1 MPPWRLC
8 LALTPQNNDAFFR
21 EVDEELRREQLTS
34 FGRRYGRAV
43 LIAVAVALAALA
55 GFLYWQHHR
64 AKEAGLDSEALS
76 GALADLGQ
84 GKTGP
89 AKVQLD
95 RLAGSSREVYRA
107 SARLTLA
114 AAAAERNDLKGAAQ
128 QFAAVA
134 ADGDIPA
141 PFRDLALI
149 RQTALEFDTL
159 PPAQV
164 ISRLAPLAVAGNP
177 WFGSAGEMV
186 AVSHLKLNQPAKAAP
201 IFAAI
206 ARDATVPE
214 TLRSRSARV
223 AAVLGIDTVV
233 PRAAAGKE

>member
-1 MPPWRLC
+1 

-21 EVDEELRREQLTS
+21 EVDEELRRDQLTS
-34 FGRRYGRAV
+34 FGMRYGRIV
-43 LIAVAVALAALA
+43 LIVVVLALAALG

-64 AKEAGLDSEALS
+64 ARQAGLDSEALS
-76 GALADLGQ
+76 GALADYGQ

-89 AKVQLD
+89 AKARLDQLAQSPRD
-95 RLAGSSREVYRA
+95 VYRA
-107 SARLTLA
+107 SARLTAA
-114 AAAAERNDLKGAAQ
+114 AAAAERNDTKAAVQ

-134 ADGDIPA
+134 ADGDAPA

-164 ISRLAPLAVAGNP
+164 IARLAPLAVAGNP

-186 AVSHLKLNQPAKAAP
+186 AVSHLKLNQPKQAAP

-206 ARDATVPE
+206 ARDESAPE
-214 TLRSRSARV
+214 TLRSRSARI

-233 PRAAAGKE
+233 QRPAAGKE

>member
-1 MPPWRLC
+1 
-8 LALTPQNNDAFFR
+8 LALIPQNNDAFFR
-21 EVDEELRREQLTS
+21 EVDDELRRDQLTS
-34 FGRRYGRAV
+34 FGMRYGKIV

-64 AKEAGLDSEALS
+64 AQQAGLDSEALS

-84 GKTGP
+84 GKAAP
-89 AKVQLD
+89 AKAKLD
-95 RLAGSSREVYRA
+95 ALAGSSREVYRA
-107 SARLTLA
+107 SARLTAA
-114 AAAAERNDLKGAAQ
+114 AAAAERNDTKAAVQ

-134 ADGDIPA
+134 ADGDVPA

-149 RQTALEFDTL
+149 RQTALQFDTL

-164 ISRLAPLAVAGNP
+164 IARLTPLAVAGNP

-186 AVSHLKLNQPAKAAP
+186 AVSHLKLNQPNQAAP

-206 ARDATVPE
+206 ARDETAPE
-214 TLRSRSARV
+214 TLRSRSARI

-233 PRAAAGKE
+233 QRPAAGKE

>member
-1 MPPWRLC
+1 M
-8 LALTPQNNDAFFR
+8 ALTPQNNDAFFR
-21 EVDEELRREQLTS
+21 EVDDELRRDQLTS
-34 FGRRYGRAV
+34 FGMRYGRIV
-43 LIAVAVALAALA
+43 LIAAALALAALG

-64 AKEAGLDSEALS
+64 AQQAGLDSEALS

-84 GKTGP
+84 GKAGP
-89 AKVQLD
+89 AKAKLDQLAQSPRD
-95 RLAGSSREVYRA
+95 VYRA
-107 SARLTLA
+107 SARLTAA
-114 AAAAERNDLKGAAQ
+114 AAAAERNDIKAAVA

-134 ADGDIPA
+134 ADGDVPA

-164 ISRLAPLAVAGNP
+164 IARLTPLAVAGNP

-186 AVSHLKLNQPAKAAP
+186 AVSHLKLNQPKLAAP

-206 ARDATVPE
+206 ARDETAPE
-214 TLRSRSARV
+214 TLRSRSARI

-233 PRAAAGKE
+233 QRPAAGKE